1 MDTATNIAS
10 MERQRAPAEQ
20 GRGMTDAEAAAWHN
34 RYNLAYGRLE
44 HAVPRAVGSQVLDAI
59 EATDAEF
66 DFYLADAI
74 KRGDEKLV
82 GKLVLTALHRWRHRR
97 ADEEASE

>member
-1 MDTATNIAS
+1 MNTIDLER
-10 MERQRAPAEQ
+10 MESQRLPIEQ
-20 GRGMTDAEAAAWHN
+20 GIPMTADEEAARLN
-34 RYNLAYGRLE
+34 RYSLELHRLE
-44 HAVPRAVGSQVLDAI
+44 TAIPRLIVSQVLDAI